1 MTLLFKELAGSPT
14 ELYGTVG
21 MKAQRRLLCAYED
34 RLAAVAVLLGQ
45 GGVLGGQP
53 AAQYPGRP
61 AAYVIGVRVEPFEKR
76 PDDQGQF
83 DDLTADLNN
92 YSNQFAQ
99 LVVELRDDRFGPR
112 PEPAQGPQEHDPQLS
127 HGLRRRVHSFAGPGP
142 AMAIRRDDPGAAGGR
157 AHAADPDRR
166 APRHLAPRARSA
178 LGRHP
183 HVARGRSTAPTS
195 SGAAAET
202 VLFDGARAEPRI
214 HRPGQFLQPQFG
226 WKITY
231 VFREK
236 AIKAL
241 NGAGGATICGW
252 NHTYRDLPAPSACWD
267 RLVDHC
273 GNTLYATVDF
283 TPLFQ
288 FSATSGT

>member
-99 LVVELRDDRFGPR
+99 LVVEYEMID
-112 PEPAQGPQEHDPQLS
+112 
-127 HGLRRRVHSFAGPGP
+127 
-142 AMAIRRDDPGAAGGR
+142 
-157 AHAADPDRR
+157 
-166 APRHLAPRARSA
+166 SA
-178 LGRHP
+178 LGLNLPKVYKSTILSYRMDFGGEYIRLPGQALQWQSDATIPVPPEVVPTLRIPIVEH
-183 HVARGRSTAPTS
+183 HVTWHRVLDPPWDAIRTCAGAINGADFL
-195 SGAAAET
+195 GAAAET
-202 VLFDGARAEPRI
+202 VLFDGARASREFT
-214 HRPGQFLQPQFG
+214 GLDSFFAPQFG